1 VTTDLPTD
9 RSTDPSTDLSTG
21 RPYEQLSSSADALGQ
36 AIRLSRESF
45 TEVATRILAAKDE
58 TNGEQDLVDGAAE
71 RETDRDLLTQGW
83 SRETRIRPQRRWLRS
98 LIPLGVVGLSALAGL
113 FSAEAS
119 FAIVVIAAV
128 VTTLRYL
135 PIQPLM
141 LVVSF
146 LALGVDN
153 PRSSPANGNW
163 QSPWIFLAGALYRN
177 LEPLPVCLLD
187 LLAVGCAIRGLLHVR
202 QESKIRIGRER
213 VFSRIIAVA
222 LGTMIFTFAAGI
234 LRGGDMKQAVYQGRV
249 FVWIPCFA
257 IGIATV
263 GDLKFLR
270 RMKTVMILA
279 ACSKALTGL
288 WVTLTVTPLSSKT
301 PLDFVT
307 THGDS
312 VTYAM
317 VFSVIVAS
325 WVAGVEKRL
334 RRWHGIGMVLTLVG
348 LYTNQRRIA
357 FVGMAFAVM
366 LMYEDAIP
374 ERRRAINR
382 TVSRFIIPGVLYFA
396 IAFSGVSRNAIFRP
410 ALSLRSVVIQDD
422 RSSSTRD
429 VENFNLYYTY
439 KTNPLLGIG
448 FGKEYI
454 EFSRGDYIGDVFPQY
469 KFLPHNSML
478 GLFAYG
484 GLIAAGGYYVIFPA
498 VLYLGLRATK
508 RFYTPERWAL
518 SMWGA
523 SGIAAVLIQ
532 GYGDVGLHDQIIGV
546 LGGIS
551 LGICGALYCGPDSD
565 KPKTGPIDARA
576 AVRIDGSI

>member
-1 VTTDLPTD
+1 MTIESPAG
-9 RSTDPSTDLSTG
+9 SPSD
-21 RPYEQLSSSADALGQ
+21 E
-36 AIRLSRESF
+36 AIRLYREPVPEAL
-45 TEVATRILAAKDE
+45 TRVAPDGLSSHPADQATDQTIETPVRARAPRTAKTPTIVRRLREHKWLTPILSIA
-58 TNGEQDLVDGAAE
+58 
-71 RETDRDLLTQGW
+71 
-83 SRETRIRPQRRWLRS
+83 I
-98 LIPLGVVGLSALAGL
+98 VGLSTLAGL
-113 FSAEAS
+113 FSPEIS

-128 VTTLRYL
+128 VAVLRYL

-141 LVVSF
+141 LAVS
-146 LALGVDN
+146 LIALGVDN

-187 LLAVGCAIRGLLHVR
+187 LMAVGCAVRGLLHVR

-213 VFSRIIAVA
+213 VFARIVAIA
-222 LGTMIFTFAAGI
+222 LGTIVVSFALGV
-234 LRGGDMKQAVYQGRV
+234 LRGGDLKQATYQGRV
-249 FVWIPCFA
+249 FVWMPCFA

-270 RMKTVMILA
+270 KLKTVMITA
-279 ACSKALTGL
+279 ACMKGLTGL
-288 WVTLTVTPLSSKT
+288 WVTLTVTPKSEKT

-307 THGDS
+307 VHGDS

-325 WVAGVEKRL
+325 WVAGVEKKFRK
-334 RRWHGIGMVLTLVG
+334 WHGIGMLLTLVG

-357 FVGMAFAVM
+357 FVGMAFALL

-382 TVSRFIIPGVLYFA
+382 TISRFILPGVLYFA
-396 IAFSGVSRNAIFRP
+396 IAFTGVSRNAIFRP

-439 KTNPLLGIG
+439 KTNPFIGIG

-469 KFLPHNSML
+469 KFLPHNSLL
-478 GLFAYG
+478 GLFAYA
-484 GLIAAGGYYVIFPA
+484 GLLGAGGYYVIFPG

-508 RFYTPERWAL
+508 RYYTPERWAL

-532 GYGDVGLHDQIIGV
+532 GYGDVGLHDQIVGV
-546 LGGIS
+546 LGGIA
-551 LGICGALYCGPDSD
+551 LGICGALYCGPDSE
-565 KPKTGPIDARA
+565 KPKAGRLDARA

>member
-1 VTTDLPTD
+1 MIESPAG
-9 RSTDPSTDLSTG
+9 SPSD
-21 RPYEQLSSSADALGQ
+21 E
-36 AIRLSRESF
+36 AIRLYREPVP
-45 TEVATRILAAKDE
+45 EALMRVAPDGLTSQTADQAADQAIE
-58 TNGEQDLVDGAAE
+58 TPVSARAPRTATPPTLLRKL
-71 RETDRDLLTQGW
+71 REHKWLTPML
-83 SRETRIRPQRRWLRS
+83 SIA
-98 LIPLGVVGLSALAGL
+98 IVGLSTLAGL
-113 FSAEAS
+113 FSPEIS

-128 VTTLRYL
+128 VAVLRYL

-141 LVVSF
+141 LAVS
-146 LALGVDN
+146 LIALGVDN

-187 LLAVGCAIRGLLHVR
+187 LMAVGCAVRGLLHVR
-202 QESKIRIGRER
+202 QESKVRIGRER
-213 VFSRIIAVA
+213 VFARIVAIA
-222 LGTMIFTFAAGI
+222 LGTIVVSFALGV
-234 LRGGDMKQAVYQGRV
+234 LRGGDLKQATYQGRV
-249 FVWIPCFA
+249 FVWMPCFA

-270 RMKTVMILA
+270 KLKTVMITA
-279 ACSKALTGL
+279 ACMKGLTGL
-288 WVTLTVTPLSSKT
+288 WVTLTVTPKSEKT

-307 THGDS
+307 VHGDS

-325 WVAGVEKRL
+325 WVAGVEKKFRK
-334 RRWHGIGMVLTLVG
+334 WHGIGMLLTLVG

-357 FVGMAFAVM
+357 FVGMAFALL

-382 TVSRFIIPGVLYFA
+382 TISRFILPGVLYFA
-396 IAFSGVSRNAIFRP
+396 IAFTGVSRNAIFRP

-439 KTNPLLGIG
+439 KTNPFIGIG

-469 KFLPHNSML
+469 KFLPHNSLL
-478 GLFAYG
+478 GLFAYA
-484 GLIAAGGYYVIFPA
+484 GLLGAGGYYVIFPG

-508 RFYTPERWAL
+508 RYYTPERWAL

-532 GYGDVGLHDQIIGV
+532 GYGDVGLHDQIVGV
-546 LGGIS
+546 LGGIA
-551 LGICGALYCGPDSD
+551 LGICGALYCGPDSE
-565 KPKTGPIDARA
+565 KPKAGRLDARA